1 MVSLKEYRELLDDR
15 PEKLDPKDVDYR
27 EADDL
32 RRCGKCLHFFERK
45 IDGYG
50 VCEVVRL
57 ANEEPIEEDHVCD
70 LMTRNGEHFPL
81 YPGSR

>member
-15 PEKLDPKDVDYR
+15 PKKLDPKDVDYR

-32 RRCGKCLHFFERK
+32 RRCGNCLHYFYRR

-50 VCEVVRL
+50 VCEVMRPKD
-57 ANEEPIEEDHVCD
+57 EESIDTSKTCD
-70 LMTRNGEHFPL
+70 LWTKDGEKFPL